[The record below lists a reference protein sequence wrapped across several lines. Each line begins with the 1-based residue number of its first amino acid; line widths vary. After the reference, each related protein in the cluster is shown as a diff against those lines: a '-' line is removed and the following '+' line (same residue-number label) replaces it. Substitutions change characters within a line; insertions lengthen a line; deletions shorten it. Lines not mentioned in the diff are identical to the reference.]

1 MSNIPKFDKRNAK
14 DIMEQIKELSGKYT
28 PEWNF
33 DENSDDFGVILSKV
47 YSKMMENTITKYNK
61 MSYNYYLTF
70 LNTLGTKLRPAAPS
84 EGIVTVAT
92 TAGSEPIYIEKGSA
106 VYADADTEDGSV
118 VYETLDSLTA
128 VDTSVS
134 KIYFTEPDSDF
145 IGCVYGA
152 QKDSEDEEESEEEP
166 EDAAENK
173 KVGSFRIF
181 DNIYYENLQA
191 HEIYIADDIVFDMAK
206 TDIEFSLYNNFS
218 AKNQKKLP
226 EIFSDSK
233 NVTWEYYDGENWKK
247 VDSAEKTERGIR
259 IKFEGSTKPCEVHGV
274 KSRYIRCI
282 FKKIPESGVS
292 LTSIKYQTRSEG
304 LKADSLFANESDLPE
319 TDFYPFDEQYSL
331 YGAFSIKCDEALTK
345 KGAMVELAVDMQF
358 VKIKTDAEMPGK
370 RYKIIMSDVDFAD
383 LDPKDIEIQ
392 KVKWEYW
399 NGRGWTA
406 LRVDDEAE
414 EFFSVSKKSKDT
426 HRVLKFK
433 CPSDIESISVG
444 SDEGNFIRARIV
456 KMKDQFD
463 FYANYITPYIH
474 EAKIKYSYGEEGHSA
489 KEIVVK
495 SDMREN
501 KIDISS
507 GSLKKIAERRLCE
520 FPAMYVCL
528 TRPLSQGMIRM
539 MIDIEDGIH
548 RYNPTLKWEYLADDH
563 KGGKIWKH
571 LDVMDGT
578 DAFSHS
584 ETVTIIGQNDFKKA
598 KIFDAEGYF
607 LRIINPDKKYSN
619 PENIAGR
626 PVINDIK
633 FNAVRV
639 IQRDTQEPEYFSIE
653 PGEEDKICNLAS
665 TNASNAEVWVDECE
679 NISTTEQE
687 KLLSMPRTEVQPVY
701 DDLGRLENLWV
712 KWKPVSNL
720 IAYGTEDRVYEID
733 YSQGTVKFG
742 NGKNGKIP
750 SSQYSE
756 SIKVQYCICS
766 GSKGNIDSRKINDF
780 VISIGNIDK
789 VENPTPI
796 MGGVDMETIDSA
808 ARRMFSQISGGNR
821 IVSVSDF
828 EDAICFNDRNIYKV
842 KCLPHIN
849 EQSEDEIGVTSV
861 SVLPREFM
869 KGYEK
874 FQGIKNKIW
883 QFIDEKAPV
892 TLANSGRLRIFEV
905 NYVETSVSLE
915 VAIDDFN
922 SYQSVYKG
930 IENKLKEF
938 LNPISGNFSRKGWGI
953 GDFPRKE
960 LIYNYI
966 KALPGLKWIKSI
978 NVFTQLVT
986 NEGKKEVDYEKV
998 KYNKFAVPVYG
1009 KPEINITVN

>member
-84 EGIVTVAT
+84 EGIITVAT

-166 EDAAENK
+166 EDTSENK

-206 TDIEFSLYNNFS
+206 TDIEFSFYNNFS

-282 FKKIPESGVS
+282 FGKIPESGVS

-474 EAKIKYSYGEEGHSA
+474 EAKIK
-489 KEIVVK
+489 
-495 SDMREN
+495 
-501 KIDISS
+501 
-507 GSLKKIAERRLCE
+507 
-520 FPAMYVCL
+520 
-528 TRPLSQGMIRM
+528 
-539 MIDIEDGIH
+539 
-548 RYNPTLKWEYLADDH
+548 
-563 KGGKIWKH
+563 
-571 LDVMDGT
+571 
-578 DAFSHS
+578 
-584 ETVTIIGQNDFKKA
+584 
-598 KIFDAEGYF
+598 
-607 LRIINPDKKYSN
+607 
-619 PENIAGR
+619 
-626 PVINDIK
+626 
-633 FNAVRV
+633 
-639 IQRDTQEPEYFSIE
+639 
-653 PGEEDKICNLAS
+653 
-665 TNASNAEVWVDECE
+665 
-679 NISTTEQE
+679 
-687 KLLSMPRTEVQPVY
+687 
-701 DDLGRLENLWV
+701 
-712 KWKPVSNL
+712 
-720 IAYGTEDRVYEID
+720 
-733 YSQGTVKFG
+733 
-742 NGKNGKIP
+742 
-750 SSQYSE
+750 
-756 SIKVQYCICS
+756 
-766 GSKGNIDSRKINDF
+766 
-780 VISIGNIDK
+780 
-789 VENPTPI
+789 
-796 MGGVDMETIDSA
+796 
-808 ARRMFSQISGGNR
+808 
-821 IVSVSDF
+821 
-828 EDAICFNDRNIYKV
+828 
-842 KCLPHIN
+842 
-849 EQSEDEIGVTSV
+849 
-861 SVLPREFM
+861 
-869 KGYEK
+869 
-874 FQGIKNKIW
+874 
-883 QFIDEKAPV
+883 
-892 TLANSGRLRIFEV
+892 
-905 NYVETSVSLE
+905 
-915 VAIDDFN
+915 
-922 SYQSVYKG
+922 
-930 IENKLKEF
+930 
-938 LNPISGNFSRKGWGI
+938 
-953 GDFPRKE
+953 
-960 LIYNYI
+960 
-966 KALPGLKWIKSI
+966 
-978 NVFTQLVT
+978 
-986 NEGKKEVDYEKV
+986 
-998 KYNKFAVPVYG
+998 
-1009 KPEINITVN
+1009 